1 MTKKNEPIKSK
12 IDPEYGKGIDINYM
26 VVKGSDIYNLAMN
39 VNAYMEKNKGFKP
52 IGGVAFVS
60 DGGENFYMQA
70 LYNREM

>member
-1 MTKKNEPIKSK
+1 MAKDKKPESK
-12 IDPEYGKGIDINYM
+12 LDPEYGKGIDINYVIVTGADTFKLM
-26 VVKGSDIYNLAMN
+26 MN
-39 VNAYMEKNKGFKP
+39 VNNYMEKQKGFKP